1 MRKSSRGMALA
12 AALAVSTGLA
22 FAATETEIPL
32 NITIVKPG
40 TPMAKFVSKPGL
52 SSLNGNPTV
61 LGATLRLK
69 DTGNALNTNTYNL
82 PQANWKGLGNPPGSK
97 GFKYSGA
104 GASGDPCKVV
114 IIKTNVIK
122 AVCKGPDITLST
134 PIAGTEAIRLRITA
148 TGDDYCAE
156 AGGTVLKNDPTL
168 FKAKTAPEP
177 VDCASPSGAFLD

>member
-1 MRKSSRGMALA
+1 VVATA
-12 AALAVSTGLA
+12 GLA
-22 FAATETEIPL
+22 FAVDEEIPL
-32 NITIVKPG
+32 NITIVKPS

-97 GFKYSGA
+97 GFKYKGTKTA
-104 GASGDPCKVV
+104 GDPCVVV

-122 AVCKGPDITLST
+122 AVCKGADITLTT
-134 PIAGTEAIRLRITA
+134 PFAGTEAIRLRITA

-156 AGGTVLKNDPTL
+156 AGGTVLKNDPTQ
-168 FKAKTAPEP
+168 FKAKTVPPPA
-177 VDCASPSGAFLD
+177 DCASPSGAFLD